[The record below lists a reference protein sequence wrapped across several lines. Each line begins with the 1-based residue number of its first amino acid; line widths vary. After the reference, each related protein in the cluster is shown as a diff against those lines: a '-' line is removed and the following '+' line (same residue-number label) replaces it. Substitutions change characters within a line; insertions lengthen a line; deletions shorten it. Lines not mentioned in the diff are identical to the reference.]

1 MIKIVKLLYIIQ
13 IYCNFLYQFGYTFD
27 AGPNPVLLCESDN
40 LNTLIECINYVNK
53 NNEKKELPNEDY
65 QIALNEYKS
74 SIDIKSMIV
83 SDIGE
88 DPQLLEVKCEI

>member
-1 MIKIVKLLYIIQ
+1 M
-13 IYCNFLYQFGYTFD
+13 
-27 AGPNPVLLCESDN
+27 
-40 LNTLIECINYVNK
+40 NK

-65 QIALNEYKS
+65 QIALSEYKS
-74 SIDIKSMIV
+74 SIDIKSMII